1 MAHQVDVVVIGTGSA
16 GSTVAYRCR
25 RAGWSVAIV
34 DKRPYGGTCALRG
47 CDPKKVLVGAAEAVD
62 WGRRMQGKGVAAP
75 GLAIDWP
82 ELMRFKASF
91 TDHVPPD
98 REEGFRAAGIATY
111 HGTATF
117 VGPTTVRV
125 GGEALTGRYVVI
137 AAGARPQTVGI
148 PGEEHLVTSERFLS
162 LPAIPRRILFVGG
175 GYIAAEFAHI
185 VARAGAEATI
195 VHRGPRPLE
204 RFDPDLVAQWQRAT
218 EEAGIRVELGTA
230 VAAVERRGES
240 FVVHATRSG
249 EGRTFEADLVVH
261 AAGRVPELDD
271 LDVAAGGVE
280 AGERG
285 VRVNQYLQSLTN
297 PAVYAGG
304 DSAAS
309 PGLPLTPVAG
319 LEGRVIAANLLHGN
333 HATPDYTATPTVVF
347 SIPPL
352 AAVGLSEE
360 AARAQGLRVAVRHE
374 DTSDWYS
381 SRRVGNRYAGYK
393 VLVEE
398 GSGRILGAHLL
409 GPQADEVINIFA
421 LAMRFGIPASSLK
434 QVLYSY
440 PSSSDDVSYMV

>member
-125 GGEALTGRYVVI
+125 DGEALTGRYVVI
-137 AAGARPQTVGI
+137 AAGARPQTLGI

-162 LPAIPRRILFVGG
+162 LPALPRRILFVGG

-240 FVVHATRSG
+240 FVVTRP
-249 EGRTFEADLVVH
+249 
-261 AAGRVPELDD
+261 AAGRGGPSRQTSWSTRPGGSRSSTTWTWPP
-271 LDVAAGGVE
+271 VASRPGSAGSVSTSTCRASRTPPSMRGATARPPRASRSRPSRVSRAGSSPRTCSTGTTRRRTTRPRPRWSSRSPLWPPWACRRRRPGPRASGSPSGTRTRRTGTPPGAWGTGMRATRCWSRRE
-280 AGERG
+280 A
-285 VRVNQYLQSLTN
+285 
-297 PAVYAGG
+297 
-304 DSAAS
+304 AAS
-309 PGLPLTPVAG
+309 WA
-319 LEGRVIAANLLHGN
+319 
-333 HATPDYTATPTVVF
+333 PT
-347 SIPPL
+347 
-352 AAVGLSEE
+352 
-360 AARAQGLRVAVRHE
+360 
-374 DTSDWYS
+374 S
-381 SRRVGNRYAGYK
+381 S
-393 VLVEE
+393 
-398 GSGRILGAHLL
+398 
-409 GPQADEVINIFA
+409 GPRQT
-421 LAMRFGIPASSLK
+421 R
-434 QVLYSY
+434 
-440 PSSSDDVSYMV
+440 